1 MSRKKTTYTGTIEHT
16 EQPTKP
22 PTIRWEVWLQQDG
35 GMYRLLSDQHLRVT
49 AAELEARPLPGGWAR
64 LVVTPEADA

>member
-1 MSRKKTTYTGTIEHT
+1 MSRKKTTYTATIEHT

-22 PTIRWEVWLQQDG
+22 PTIRWEVWVLEG
-35 GMYRLLSDQHLRVT
+35 ETFRLLTDQHLRLT
-49 AAELEARPLPGGWAR
+49 AAELDARPLRAGWAR